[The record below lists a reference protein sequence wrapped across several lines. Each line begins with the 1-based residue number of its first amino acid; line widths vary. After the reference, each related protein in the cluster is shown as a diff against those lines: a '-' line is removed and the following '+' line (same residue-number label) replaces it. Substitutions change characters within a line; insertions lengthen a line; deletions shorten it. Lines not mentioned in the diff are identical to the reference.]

1 MKSLQILKC
10 RKVKL
15 VCLTHLIYLLFVS
28 KELPDLMNNQ
38 VVVDIAERY
47 SKTAAQVLLRHT
59 VQRGIAVIPKS
70 TNEGRIRENIEVK
83 LDQIICLNSTWF
95 CFKYLVQPL

>member
-1 MKSLQILKC
+1 M
-10 RKVKL
+10 
-15 VCLTHLIYLLFVS
+15 FFS

-38 VVVDIAERY
+38 VVVDIAEKY
-47 SKTAAQVLLRHT
+47 SKTPAQVLLRHT

-83 LDQIICLNSTWF
+83 LGQTS
-95 CFKYLVQPL
+95 YV

>member
-1 MKSLQILKC
+1 M
-10 RKVKL
+10 
-15 VCLTHLIYLLFVS
+15 FFS

-38 VVVDIAERY
+38 VVVDIAEKY
-47 SKTAAQVLLRHT
+47 SKTPAQVLLRHT

-83 LDQIICLNSTWF
+83 LGQTSH
-95 CFKYLVQPL
+95 V